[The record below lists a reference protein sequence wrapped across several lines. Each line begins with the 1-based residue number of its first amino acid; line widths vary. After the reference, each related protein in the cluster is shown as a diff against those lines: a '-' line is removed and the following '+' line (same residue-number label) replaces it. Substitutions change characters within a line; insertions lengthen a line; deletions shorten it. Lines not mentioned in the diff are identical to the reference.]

1 MNANLIPA
9 LADYTPP
16 PDLLRDRVILVTG
29 AGQGIGRVASLAFAR
44 HGAQLILHGRKAP
57 KLETLYDEIVA
68 SGAPEPVILPLDLE
82 KSGDAEF
89 KSLAETIHVEFG
101 RLDGLLHN
109 AAHFTNL
116 RPLAN
121 ETLSDWLRLLRVNLV
136 APFALTRACL
146 PLLKRA
152 ADASVILTSA
162 SQGAMPAAY
171 GGGFAVSKSA
181 LHAFLTIQAQEW
193 ELLPNLRINAVIPG
207 PVRSPQR
214 ARTHPGEAQ
223 SALPAPEQLMRC
235 YLYLMGPDSRGV
247 SGKNISCSSVT

>member
-1 MNANLIPA
+1 MSTSPVPA
-9 LADYTPP
+9 LADYTPRH
-16 PDLLRDRVILVTG
+16 DLLRDRVILVTG
-29 AGQGIGRVASLAFAR
+29 AGQGIGRVASLTFAK

-57 KLETLYDEIVA
+57 KLEKVYDEIIA
-68 SGAPEPVILPLDLE
+68 TGAPEPAILPLDLE

-89 KSLAETIHVEFG
+89 KSLAETIYAEFG

-109 AAHFTNL
+109 AAHFTHL

-121 ETLSDWLRLLRVNLV
+121 ETLGDWLRLLRVNLA

-162 SQGAMPAAY
+162 SHGAKPAAY
-171 GGGFAVSKSA
+171 GGGFAVSKNA
-181 LHAFLTIQAQEW
+181 LHALLAIQAQEW
-193 ELLPNLRINAVIPG
+193 ELLPNLRINALVPG